1 MSNALTV
8 AQELRGPP
16 ADAEKAQAE
25 LPRVSGLYAWWAPAG
40 LLPGV
45 SGPAHPHAKGRELLY
60 IGLAQ
65 NLRARVAGNHFR
77 GPAGSSTLRRALVA
91 LLMASEGYTTRWTKT
106 RVVPID
112 ADEDRLSA
120 WMREHLRV
128 TWAQHPK
135 PDDVESAV
143 IKELGPPLNQMHNKA
158 HPLHSMIA
166 AARAAYRA
174 SAGPRPQPRD
184 QL

>member
-1 MSNALTV
+1 MV
-8 AQELRGPP
+8 AKELCGPP
-16 ADAEKAQAE
+16 VDAEQAQVGI
-25 LPRVSGLYAWWAPAG
+25 PRTSGLYAWWAPPG

-45 SGPAHPHAKGRELLY
+45 SGPPHPSDGGRELIY
-60 IGLAQ
+60 IGLARS
-65 NLRARVAGNHFR
+65 LRTRVGRNHFR
-77 GPAGSSTLRRALVA
+77 GPTGSSTLRRALVA
-91 LLMASEGYTTRWTKT
+91 LLLTSEGYTTRWTAD

-128 TWAQHPK
+128 TWAEHPEPK
-135 PDDVESAV
+135 EVEAAV
-143 IKELGPPLNQMHNKA
+143 INELGPPLNQDHNQA

-174 SAGPRPQPRD
+174 SAGPRPQPPPSTA
-184 QL
+184 